1 MLPTSNPVRPSRG
14 RGRGRQQET
23 GYPKTMT
30 PRVNHGYDK
39 KDRNGNNLGLTA
51 ACEEMCPRSEYVLRS
66 RERLLHCLEQGGDS
80 RPVKEFS
87 RPAAGQK
94 EPSPDM
100 IRTPAALE
108 RTVKH
113 LLTVT
118 LKRKDQP
125 VDIVYNFVFDR
136 LRAVR
141 QDCVLQNL
149 KDITTINIL
158 TQCVRFHVVFGFLL
172 SSLSI
177 ARFDPTINFA
187 HQLECLKSCLL
198 LHHQLQMDVN
208 TREEMSHIYL
218 LSNMGSQ
225 APLVWATQQDKLL
238 RTRLRTSLDLS
249 KSYQER
255 NYVRFFRIVHS
266 LPTIHL
272 LAVYKFLS
280 AVSVQ
285 SLAVMSSG
293 YSSVNC
299 RFPLVKVHQLLM
311 LDETKV
317 VDLVSRHGLKLEG
330 GAVRFKRDEFRGGGE
345 EGQDW
350 YYDWVSDRLKRA
362 NVTDLVMM
370 GQRGEDCGRV
380 ERKLR
385 DVELRDYWEG

>member
-1 MLPTSNPVRPSRG
+1 
-14 RGRGRQQET
+14 
-23 GYPKTMT
+23 
-30 PRVNHGYDK
+30 
-39 KDRNGNNLGLTA
+39 
-51 ACEEMCPRSEYVLRS
+51 
-66 RERLLHCLEQGGDS
+66 
-80 RPVKEFS
+80 
-87 RPAAGQK
+87 
-94 EPSPDM
+94 M

-177 ARFDPTINFA
+177 ARCVASRMILRIDIDFFVRFDPTINFA

-249 KSYQER
+249 KSYQDR
-255 NYVRFFRIVHS
+255 NYVRFFRIVH
-266 LPTIHL
+266 TCL
-272 LAVYKFLS
+272 LYTSDA
-280 AVSVQ
+280 A
-285 SLAVMSSG
+285 
-293 YSSVNC
+293 
-299 RFPLVKVHQLLM
+299 
-311 LDETKV
+311 DE
-317 VDLVSRHGLKLEG
+317 
-330 GAVRFKRDEFRGGGE
+330 
-345 EGQDW
+345 
-350 YYDWVSDRLKRA
+350 
-362 NVTDLVMM
+362 
-370 GQRGEDCGRV
+370 
-380 ERKLR
+380 
-385 DVELRDYWEG
+385 